1 MRNLPFFLSLPA
13 VVISSTAIVA
23 SAHAE
28 DFLTVQQAQQV
39 LFPHA
44 TLFLDSAIS
53 LNEAQLDNIKKIAG
67 VRQRQKVQKT
77 WRAENKGELLGW
89 FMVDDVIGKHDF
101 ITYGV
106 AISAAGEVL
115 GIEILSYRETHG
127 GQVRQPQWR
136 NHFVGKTLQDKF
148 KLGQDIPNISG
159 ATLSCRNVTDGVKR
173 LLAIYQIALNSAV
186 INPAGITPT
195 AIPVA

>member
-1 MRNLPFFLSLPA
+1 MRSLPFFLTLPA
-13 VVISSTAIVA
+13 ATIGSAAIVA

-28 DFLTVQQAQQV
+28 DFLTIPQAQQV

-44 TLFLDSAIS
+44 SIFLETVVTLTD
-53 LNEAQLDNIKKIAG
+53 AQLDEIKNIAG
-67 VRQRQKVQKT
+67 VRQRQSVQKA
-77 WRAENKGELLGW
+77 WRAEANGQLLGW
-89 FMVDDVIGKHDF
+89 FLVDDVIGKHDF
-101 ITYGV
+101 ITYGT
-106 AISAAGEVL
+106 AISIDGKVL

-136 NHFVGKTLQDKF
+136 ANFVGKNVQDQF

-173 LLAIYQIALNSAV
+173 LLAIHKLVLSQTAAV
-186 INPAGITPT
+186 KK
-195 AIPVA
+195 